1 VKDIEKSM
9 SFGISFIFT
18 LFLSSLS
25 GFYFGKHIMGWPE
38 IYVKYNSINNNAE
51 FSFSFDRLYLDY
63 DNGNSALHN
72 KNRSKG

>member
-1 VKDIEKSM
+1 
-9 SFGISFIFT
+9 
-18 LFLSSLS
+18 
-25 GFYFGKHIMGWPE
+25 MGWPE